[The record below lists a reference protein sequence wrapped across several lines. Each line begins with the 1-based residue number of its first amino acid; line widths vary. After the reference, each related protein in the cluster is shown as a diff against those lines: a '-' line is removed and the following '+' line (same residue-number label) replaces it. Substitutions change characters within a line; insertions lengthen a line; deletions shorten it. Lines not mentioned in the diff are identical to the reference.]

1 MRRKE
6 KEIGERERRRGKYKE
21 IGRGRM
27 WNGEKEGRSKEGEWR
42 RKLGSEK
49 KELGKREGREIRN
62 GKLTPLP

>member
-27 WNGEKEGRSKEGEWR
+27 WNGEKEGRSKEGE
-42 RKLGSEK
+42 G
-49 KELGKREGREIRN
+49 
-62 GKLTPLP
+62 